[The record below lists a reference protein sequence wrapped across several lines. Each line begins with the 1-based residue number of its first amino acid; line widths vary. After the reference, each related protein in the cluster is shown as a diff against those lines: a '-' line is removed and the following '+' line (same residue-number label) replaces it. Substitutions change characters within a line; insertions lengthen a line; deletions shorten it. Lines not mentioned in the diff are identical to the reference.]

1 MPPMDTDEQHAL
13 RQLTGD
19 PGTPVPAVSV
29 QDMKALWQ
37 AFQKT
42 GSGTAL
48 GMGYVRLLCPDA
60 DHKALGFRCQNLMM
74 LEHLGKLLGRPFE
87 VTEGVFQVTAAM
99 PLKYLEIGKPID
111 FTFDFDDFFAKVRAA
126 EPNQ

>member
-1 MPPMDTDEQHAL
+1 MASDSEHAF

-29 QDMKALWQ
+29 HDMKALWQ
-37 AFQKT
+37 EFQNLPP
-42 GSGTAL
+42 GSGYDIDL
-48 GMGYVRLLCPDA
+48 IRQLCPDA

-87 VTEGVFQVTAAM
+87 VTEGVFQVTASL
-99 PLKYLEIGKPID
+99 PLKYLEPGKSYPL
-111 FTFDFDDFFAKVRAA
+111 TFDFDDFFAKVRAA
-126 EPNQ
+126 ESNQ